1 VLVTTSGGFSFRRVF
16 YTVPSRFVG
25 RRLRL
30 RVHEDRLEAYLGG
43 THLLTLPRRRASPDG
58 RRGHVVDYR
67 HVLHALRAKPGALV
81 GLSYRDAL
89 WPRPA
94 FARAWDA
101 LIVRGPERQAC
112 RTMVGLLALAHEG
125 GCEAELAAAFEITLD
140 AGRLPDLDELRRR
153 FAPGRAEAPP
163 VHVALPPPGAYDAL
177 LPELAR

>member
-1 VLVTTSGGFSFRRVF
+1 MLPSG
-16 YTVPSRFVG
+16 
-25 RRLRL
+25 
-30 RVHEDRLEAYLGG
+30 
-43 THLLTLPRRRASPDG
+43 
-58 RRGHVVDYR
+58 
-67 HVLHALRAKPGALV
+67 LRAKPGALV

-112 RTMVGLLALAHEG
+112 RIMVGLLVLAHEG
-125 GCEAELAAAFEITLD
+125 ACEAALAAALESTLD

-153 FAPGRAEAPP
+153 FAPDRAGAPP